1 MTPTETT
8 DPVTFQSVY
17 DRFVA
22 IWSNSR
28 PVADE
33 GMLRAA
39 LAAHRLSPGEVS
51 EAWLRAL
58 NPSWVYLDSDHPFD
72 DQQLNQEYRRHVS

>member
-1 MTPTETT
+1 MSLPETT
-8 DPVTFQSVY
+8 EPVTFESVY
-17 DRFVA
+17 DRFTA

-28 PVADE
+28 PIADE

-39 LAAHRLSPGEVS
+39 LAAHRLAPSEVS

-58 NPSWVYLDSDHPFD
+58 NPRWVYLEIDRPFD
-72 DQQLNQEYRRHVS
+72 DQELNHEYRRHVS